1 MVDFDSKLK
10 LFELFVLKHRKIQAP
25 KLLLK
30 LNHPWKLAYTDNL
43 KLEINDEKLLLTKF
57 FWTSPDLVRWIKI
70 LGI

>member
-57 FWTSPDLVRWIKI
+57 F
-70 LGI
+70 